1 VATAF
6 TVFATVFPFALVLDG
21 RAFGGVAFFATAL
34 AGNLDFATGFVTG
47 LALTFDLTDFA
58 TGLAFTFDL
67 TDFAETF
74 FKAFGA
80 ALGEGFETFFL
91 AGDGIFFAISVT
103 QICDRVMGRETWGK
117 GLLSV

>member
-1 VATAF
+1 LELDLTVEVFFGVATAF

-21 RAFGGVAFFATAL
+21 RAFVGVAFFATAL

-47 LALTFDLTDFA
+47 LAL
-58 TGLAFTFDL
+58 TFDL